1 MKIQL
6 FAFQKKLSKNLLR
19 KCFSW
24 IRKCYLREC
33 RIHKLIHYRNFKKKK
48 IYLMDWLRSV
58 LKRKNENLKIRKF
71 EKGFLLQ
78 RSFCLFQKNIYLSK
92 QNDLQDLQHNLYCN
106 LFVLVNKFRA
116 WKDLFMSKW
125 INMKLHAHRIMKNKL
140 KYLFQSWFTLFVE
153 RKRTKEL
160 KVHYFLQE
168 RHGKYYCKLFSFQ
181 KLVKNCYKE
190 KEIFYYFHLKK
201 SFFQFYKK
209 IYQIK
214 LQKRHLLKAKR
225 FSVNR
230 NERKW
235 FQKWQ
240 YSLIA
245 RKEKKIQYFNFLY
258 HPLPN
263 DLEES
268 VYLTSANGTPVF
280 PLLSLV
286 NKQKNKNYFDLFHL
300 KKCFSRFILSILR
313 KRQIQL
319 ENYNKAKVIR
329 KRKHYQVIYE
339 SFYVWKNNYFMSFLH
354 RLNEKSNLLKYSNQ
368 SSSSSDEAEGERV
381 TDDEII
387 HNSFSTSQQPLFL
400 EAMTNELSKVDSKI
414 AAITSILP
422 KTEKVK
428 GPKEFAMMKYFLV
441 WKQFSRQTRRLK
453 YIGKLIYKKQKVNLL
468 SKYFQ
473 KMESMMIKTLYQKIK
488 STKQFNS
495 QAQQNIES

>member
-19 KCFSW
+19 KSFSW
-24 IRKCYLREC
+24 FRKSYLREC

-48 IYLMDWLRSV
+48 IYLMDWLRAV
-58 LKRKNENLKIRKF
+58 LKRKNENLKIQKF
-71 EKGFLLQ
+71 EKSFLLQ
-78 RSFCLFQKNIYLSK
+78 RSFGLFQKNIYLSK

-140 KYLFQSWFTLFVE
+140 KYLFQSWFSLSLE
-153 RKRTKEL
+153 RRRTKEL

-214 LQKRHLLKAKR
+214 LQKRHLRKAQK

-245 RKEKKIQYFNFLY
+245 RKERKIQYFNFLY

-268 VYLTSANGTPVF
+268 VYLTSTSGTPIF

-300 KKCFSRFILSILR
+300 KKSFSRFILSILR

-339 SFYVWKNNYFMSFLH
+339 SFYVWKNNYFMSFLQ

-368 SSSSSDEAEGERV
+368 SSSSSADEAEGEPV
-381 TDDEII
+381 GDEETSN
-387 HNSFSTSQQPLFL
+387 NSFSTSQQPLLF
-400 EAMTNELSKVDSKI
+400 ETMTIEPKVAAVKPAM
-414 AAITSILP
+414 ILP
-422 KTEKVK
+422 KAEKVK
-428 GPKEFAMMKYFLV
+428 GPKEFAIMKCFLV

-453 YIGKLIYKKQKVNLL
+453 NIGKLIYKKQKVHLL

-473 KMESMMIKTLYQKIK
+473 RMESMMIKTLYQKVK
-488 STKQFNS
+488 STKQYNS